1 MKKLIVFFG
10 LVFLITWSIEIPAAL
25 YQDHLTSLNPPKWLQ
40 NVGTWAPGIVAIVL
54 SVIYGG
60 KQHLRNLL
68 KPLIQFQH
76 PLKWYLYALFFGSII
91 SLISFYAY
99 KTFSGIA
106 IPLDPVYNLFIII
119 LIVVPFS
126 PLWEEIGWRGYAL
139 PLLQNI
145 CKPLATSLILGFLWG
160 LWHLP
165 MYAALTAY
173 GDKRMIFFL
182 IVFVGCLPLSIIQS
196 WIYNNT
202 RQSLLLCVL
211 FHAGVDASVG
221 YFFQN
226 LPNNQLQ
233 PLEIVTGLFICF
245 AIVLVIMTKGRLG
258 YSDQKQ
264 PG

>member
-1 MKKLIVFFG
+1 MI
-10 LVFLITWSIEIPAAL
+10 
-25 YQDHLTSLNPPKWLQ
+25 
-40 NVGTWAPGIVAIVL
+40 
-54 SVIYGG
+54 
-60 KQHLRNLL
+60 
-68 KPLIQFQH
+68 
-76 PLKWYLYALFFGSII
+76 
-91 SLISFYAY
+91 
-99 KTFSGIA
+99 

-119 LIVVPFS
+119 LIAILFS

-145 CKPLATSLILGFLWG
+145 CNPLTASLILGFLWG

-173 GDKRMIFFL
+173 GDKRMLFFL
-182 IVFVGCLPLSIIQS
+182 IVFVGCFPLSIIQS

-226 LPNNQLQ
+226 LPNDQLQ

-245 AIVLVIMTKGRLG
+245 AIVLVILTKGRLG
-258 YSDQKQ
+258 YSEQSQ
-264 PG
+264 LA